1 MNEIKK
7 INVDG
12 VDYDIV
18 SESAEKKIAELEK
31 NNTALASVT
40 FGTRNGFG
48 DPIKV
53 GLGTLLAGSEA
64 EDIMIGK
71 CTRIGESV
79 QIGSQ
84 YPVLMG
90 WDNNGSFFIKSNGGN
105 RGGITIGSN
114 VRLEG
119 GSGSG
124 SGNAGIKGD
133 VQIDS
138 GSILRMSSAIVNIED
153 SRLTL
158 NSEGL
163 RFGTQGGWI
172 GNNISIA
179 MYGDALELRNDRGK
193 LCQLFANECEVYIGS
208 ALSDTNTALKVLDQ
222 GLPVLEIGPGVTIGK
237 GLQQTEHVTIKGPV
251 YLEAESSKTHLTI
264 GTDQRGCLKIDWS
277 SDGSAITF
285 THVQTGKKATLT
297 LS

>member
-7 INVDG
+7 INVGG

-40 FGTRNGFG
+40 IGTRNDLG

-53 GLGTLLAGSEA
+53 GLGTVPDSSEVA
-64 EDIMIGK
+64 DIMIGK
-71 CTRIGESV
+71 GTRIGESV

-84 YPVLMG
+84 YPVSMG
-90 WDNNGSFFIKSNGGN
+90 WDSYGCFFIKSDGGN

-114 VRLEG
+114 VNIQV
-119 GSGSG
+119 GSG
-124 SGNAGIKGD
+124 SGNAGIKGV

-138 GSILRMSSAIVNIED
+138 NSELRMSSAAINIYD
-153 SRLTL
+153 TILTL
-158 NSEGL
+158 NYDGL
-163 RFGTQGGWI
+163 CFGTQGGRI

-179 MYGDALELRNDRGK
+179 MYGDGVAL
-193 LCQLFANECEVYIGS
+193 ANECRKVCHLFADNCDIYIGS
-208 ALSDTNTALKVLDQ
+208 ALRDTNTALTVIDRATT
-222 GLPVLEIGPGVTIGK
+222 VLEIAPGVTIGK
-237 GLQQTEHVTIKGPV
+237 GLQPTEHLTIKGPV
-251 YLEAESSKTHLTI
+251 YLEAESSRTYLTI
-264 GTDQRGCLKIDWS
+264 GTDGNGGLKIDWS
-277 SDGSAITF
+277 GDGSAITF

>member
-40 FGTRNGFG
+40 IGTTSTGAPIEVKLG
-48 DPIKV
+48 ADPDPIHDDIYVGKKV
-53 GLGTLLAGSEA
+53 YL
-64 EDIMIGK
+64 
-71 CTRIGESV
+71 
-79 QIGSQ
+79 GSQ
-84 YPVLMG
+84 VIIGTKYPVHIG
-90 WDNNGSFFIKSNGGN
+90 WQDNGSLTIMSDGGN
-105 RGGITIGSN
+105 RGAITIGSN
-114 VRLEG
+114 VRLEV

-138 GSILRMSSAIVNIED
+138 GCILRMSSAIVNIED

-222 GLPVLEIGPGVTIGK
+222 GLPVLEIGAGVVIGEN
-237 GLQQTEHVTIKGPV
+237 LQRTERIRIKGPV

-264 GTDQRGCLKIDWS
+264 GTDGHGSLNIDWS
-277 SDGSAITF
+277 SNGSAITF

>member
-31 NNTALASVT
+31 NNTALASVII
-40 FGTRNGFG
+40 GTTSTGAPIEVKLG
-48 DPIKV
+48 ADPDPIHD
-53 GLGTLLAGSEA
+53 
-64 EDIMIGK
+64 DIYIGK
-71 CTRIGESV
+71 KVYLGPEVIIGTK
-79 QIGSQ
+79 
-84 YPVLMG
+84 YPVHIG
-90 WDNNGSFFIKSNGGN
+90 WQDDGSLTITSNGGN

-114 VRLEG
+114 VNIQIG
-119 GSGSG
+119 SGSGSG
-124 SGNAGIKGD
+124 SGNAVIKGE
-133 VQIDS
+133 VQINS
-138 GSILRMSSAIVNIED
+138 GSRLRMSSAIVDIEY

-172 GNNISIA
+172 GKNISIA

-193 LCQLFANECEVYIGS
+193 LCQLFANESELYIGS
-208 ALSDTNTALKVLDQ
+208 ALSDTNTSLKVCDQ
-222 GLPVLEIGPGVTIGK
+222 GLPVLEIGAGVTIGENLK
-237 GLQQTEHVTIKGPV
+237 GEHLTIKGPV
-251 YLEAESSKTHLTI
+251 YLEAASGGTHLTI
-264 GTDQRGCLKIDWS
+264 GTDEHGGLKIDWS
-277 SDGSAITF
+277 DDGSAITF
-285 THVQTGKKATLT
+285 THAQTGKKATLT